1 MVKLLEEMLEY
12 NEFFVKFKEYE
23 KYQTEDKYPA
33 KRVVMFTCMD
43 TRLVELSTKSLN
55 LSSGDVKVVKNAGAI
70 LTHPFG
76 SIMRSL
82 VIAVYML
89 KADEIIVMGHY
100 DCGMQQIDTDTILE
114 KIKERGITEET
125 LNTLRYSGIDLNSW
139 LHGFDDVRE
148 SVRHDVDMITNH
160 PLIPK
165 DVPVHGLVINPYD
178 GKVDLIE
185 NGYKRCKNKRKPKN

>member
-1 MVKLLEEMLEY
+1 MPKLLDSMLEY

-55 LSSGDVKVVKNAGAI
+55 LSPGDVKVVKNAGAI

-82 VIAVYML
+82 VIAVHML

-100 DCGMQQIDTDTILE
+100 DCGMQQIDTDVILE
-114 KIKERGITEET
+114 KMKTRGITEET
-125 LNTLRYSGIDLNSW
+125 LSILRYSGINLNSW

-148 SVRHDVDMITNH
+148 SVKHDVNMITNH

-165 DVPVHGLVINPYD
+165 DVPVHGLVINPD
-178 GKVDLIE
+178 NGQVDLIE
-185 NGYKRCKNKRKPKN
+185 NGYKRCNKEETK

>member
-1 MVKLLEEMLEY
+1 MAKLLEEMLEY

-82 VIAVYML
+82 VIAVHML

-100 DCGMQQIDTDTILE
+100 DCGMQQIDTDVILE
-114 KIKERGITEET
+114 KIKDRGITEET
-125 LNTLRYSGIDLNSW
+125 LNILQYSGIDLNAW
-139 LHGFDDVRE
+139 LHGFDDVKE

-165 DVPVHGLVINPYD
+165 DVPVHGLVINPHD
-178 GKVDLIE
+178 GKVDLVE
-185 NGYKRCKNKRKPKN
+185 NGYKRCKK

>member
-1 MVKLLEEMLEY
+1 MAKLLEEMLEY

-55 LSSGDVKVVKNAGAI
+55 ISSGDVKVVKNAGAI

-76 SIMRSL
+76 SIRRSL
-82 VIAVYML
+82 VVAVHML
-89 KADEIIVMGHY
+89 KAAEIIVMGHY
-100 DCGMQQIDTDTILE
+100 DCGMQQIDTDVILE
-114 KIKERGITEET
+114 KIKDRGITEET
-125 LNTLRYSGIDLNSW
+125 LNILQYSGIDLNAW
-139 LHGFDDVRE
+139 LHGFDDVKE

-165 DVPVHGLVINPYD
+165 DVPVHGLVINPHD
-178 GKVDLIE
+178 GKVDLVE
-185 NGYKRCKNKRKPKN
+185 NGYKRCKK